1 MSVYCDRDKLFH
13 LEVEDQIG
21 IGIRVRRPLCL
32 NGSAHAKRTDDE
44 NRVNCPR
51 CKAIKGFEVSGLT
64 RQAARHEVYEHLEK
78 YPMP

>member
-1 MSVYCDRDKLFH
+1 MSDYCDRDNLYH
-13 LEVEDQIG
+13 LSVEDQIG
-21 IGIRVRRPLCL
+21 IGIRTTRPLCL

-51 CKAIKGFEVSGLT
+51 CQAIKGFEASGLT
-64 RQAARHEVYEHLEK
+64 REAARNEVYENRDQ